1 MNKYTSVAGVK
12 YIFSLMA
19 NKPDRQATI
28 LDIIGSRRV
37 SSQEELRRLLRSRGW
52 DVTQATLS
60 RDLRDL
66 RVARVPSPDGPRYSA
81 PDNGGG
87 SSPLAIESILPQ
99 LFLRAD
105 GVGEL
110 IVMRTIP
117 GGAQSAAVALD
128 SQGWPELLGT
138 VGGDDTVLII
148 CRSAGGRQKLLQ
160 RIREIGERA

>member
-1 MNKYTSVAGVK
+1 MS
-12 YIFSLMA
+12 
-19 NKPDRQATI
+19 NKPDRQSTI

-81 PDNGGG
+81 PESGAP
-87 SSPLAIESILPQ
+87 SALAIESILPQ

-148 CRSAGGRQKLLQ
+148 CRSGAGRQRLLQ
-160 RIREIGERA
+160 RIREIGERG

>member
-1 MNKYTSVAGVK
+1 MS
-12 YIFSLMA
+12 
-19 NKPDRQATI
+19 NKPDRQSTI

-81 PDNGGG
+81 PESPA
-87 SSPLAIESILPQ
+87 SSAIAIESILPQ

-110 IVMRTIP
+110 IVIRTIP

-128 SQGWPELLGT
+128 SQGWPDVLGT
-138 VGGDDTVLII
+138 VGGDDTVLIV
-148 CRSAGGRQKLLQ
+148 CRSAAGRQRLLQ
-160 RIREIGERA
+160 RIREIGERG

>member
-1 MNKYTSVAGVK
+1 MS
-12 YIFSLMA
+12 
-19 NKPDRQATI
+19 NKPDRQSTI

-37 SSQEELRRLLRSRGW
+37 SSQEELRRQLRSRGW

-81 PDNGGG
+81 PDAGVTGA
-87 SSPLAIESILPQ
+87 LAIDAILPQ
-99 LFLRAD
+99 LFVRAD

-110 IVMRTIP
+110 IVMRTIT

-128 SQGWPELLGT
+128 SQGWPEILGT
-138 VGGDDTVLII
+138 VAGDDTVLII

-160 RIREIGERA
+160 RVREIGERG

>member
-1 MNKYTSVAGVK
+1 
-12 YIFSLMA
+12 MA
-19 NKPDRQATI
+19 NKSDRQSTI

-37 SSQEELRRLLRSRGW
+37 SSQEELGRLLRSRGW

-81 PDNGGG
+81 PETASGAQ
-87 SSPLAIESILPQ
+87 SALAIETILPQ

-128 SQGWPELLGT
+128 SQGWPEILGT

-148 CRSAGGRQKLLQ
+148 CRSSSGRQKLLQ
-160 RIREIGERA
+160 RIRAIGDRD

>member
-1 MNKYTSVAGVK
+1 
-12 YIFSLMA
+12 MA
-19 NKPDRQATI
+19 NKTDRQSAI
-28 LDIIGSRRV
+28 LDLIGSRRV
-37 SSQEELRRLLRSRGW
+37 SSQEELRKLLRSRGW

-81 PDNGGG
+81 PDQVAV
-87 SSPLAIESILPQ
+87 SPLAIESILPQ

-110 IVMRTIP
+110 IVMRTIT

-128 SQGWPELLGT
+128 SQGWPEVLGT

-148 CRSAGGRQKLLQ
+148 CRSSSGRQKLLQ
-160 RIREIGERA
+160 RIREIGEKG

>member
-1 MNKYTSVAGVK
+1 
-12 YIFSLMA
+12 MA
-19 NKPDRQATI
+19 NKSDRQSAI
-28 LDIIGSRRV
+28 LETIGSRRV
-37 SSQEELRRLLRSRGW
+37 SSQEELRRLLRGRGW

-81 PDNGGG
+81 PDTGPP
-87 SSPLAIESILPQ
+87 SALAIESILPQ

-110 IVMRTIP
+110 IVMRTIS

-128 SQGWPELLGT
+128 SQGWPEVLGT

-148 CRSAGGRQKLLQ
+148 CRSASGRQKLLQ
-160 RIREIGERA
+160 RIRE

>member
-1 MNKYTSVAGVK
+1 
-12 YIFSLMA
+12 MA
-19 NKPDRQATI
+19 NKSDRQSAI
-28 LDIIGSRRV
+28 LDLIGSRRV

-81 PDNGGG
+81 PDQG
-87 SSPLAIESILPQ
+87 SAPALAIESILPQ

-110 IVMRTIP
+110 IVMRTIT

-128 SQGWPELLGT
+128 SQGWPEVLGT

-148 CRSAGGRQKLLQ
+148 CRSAGSREKLLR
-160 RIREIGERA
+160 RIREIGERG

>member
-1 MNKYTSVAGVK
+1 
-12 YIFSLMA
+12 MA
-19 NKPDRQATI
+19 NKSDRQSTI

-37 SSQEELRRLLRSRGW
+37 SSQEELGRLLRSRGW

-81 PDNGGG
+81 PDAGPP
-87 SSPLAIESILPQ
+87 SALALESILPQ

-110 IVMRTIP
+110 IVMRTIS

-128 SQGWPELLGT
+128 SQGWPEVLGT

-148 CRSAGGRQKLLQ
+148 CRSASGRQKLLQ
-160 RIREIGERA
+160 RIREIGERG

>member
-1 MNKYTSVAGVK
+1 
-12 YIFSLMA
+12 MA
-19 NKPDRQATI
+19 NKSDRQSTI

-37 SSQEELRRLLRSRGW
+37 SSQEELGRLLRSRGW

-81 PDNGGG
+81 PDT
-87 SSPLAIESILPQ
+87 SPPSPLAIEAILPQ

-110 IVMRTIP
+110 IVMRTIS

-128 SQGWPELLGT
+128 SQGWPEVLGT

-148 CRSAGGRQKLLQ
+148 CRSASGREKLL
-160 RIREIGERA
+160 RRVREIGERG